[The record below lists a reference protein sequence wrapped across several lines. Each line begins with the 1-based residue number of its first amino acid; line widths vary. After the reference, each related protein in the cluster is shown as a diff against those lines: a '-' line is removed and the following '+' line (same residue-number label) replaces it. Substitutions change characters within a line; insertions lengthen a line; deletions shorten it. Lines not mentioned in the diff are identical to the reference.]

1 MIVTL
6 TSALIGA
13 VAALLVAILT
23 TTNNSRRDREADW
36 RKLKLEIY
44 REYVTAISGIV
55 EGRADNHAQDRYL
68 DASHSLMLI
77 ALPEVLKVLFQF
89 QKDHLDKRHLTP
101 LMKAIRNDIK
111 PRPDNSDEGI
121 EFQMFKFIL

>member
-1 MIVTL
+1 MIITL
-6 TSALIGA
+6 TSAFIGA

-44 REYVTAISGIV
+44 REYVTAISGMV
-55 EGRADNHAQDRYL
+55 EGRADNSAQDRYL

-77 ALPEVLKVLFQF
+77 ASPGVLKFLFQF
-89 QKDHLDKRHLTP
+89 QQDRLNKRHLTP

-121 EFQMFKFIL
+121 EFQMFKFNL